1 MSLFD
6 ILGNNSSMRETLD
19 SIAGQMKNAGRS
31 ISQATP
37 GGVGGLLGA
46 GAMGALL
53 GRMMPKGTVNALGLA
68 GLGAV
73 AWAFYKK
80 WAQANPQAAGQRT
93 GPTTLTD
100 TVNDPTLLLLLRAM
114 VFAAKADGHIDE
126 TERARMQD
134 MLNQLYPG
142 QDVTPLMEQLVQESI
157 DPSILARQVESPE
170 QAEDVYRLSC
180 LIVDI
185 DHFMERSYL
194 DNLAQVLG
202 LAKETQ
208 IALEQEAAA
217 AKRRMASL

>member
-1 MSLFD
+1 MPTSP
-6 ILGNNSSMRETLD
+6 S
-19 SIAGQMKNAGRS
+19 
-31 ISQATP
+31 ATY
-37 GGVGGLLGA
+37 GVGDEVQVVLKASMGFKAVWLAYFLPLVVLLAVALGLIVLGVSEVA
-46 GAMGALL
+46 A
-53 GRMMPKGTVNALGLA
+53 GLA

-73 AWAFYKK
+73 AWTFYKK
-80 WAQANPQAAGQRT
+80 WAQANPQAAGQKT
-93 GPTTLTD
+93 SPTTLTD

-114 VFAAKADGHIDE
+114 VFAARADGHIDE

-142 QDVTPLMEQLVQESI
+142 QDVTPLMEQLVQEKI
-157 DPSILARQVESPE
+157 DPSLLARQVESPE

-180 LIVDI
+180 LIVDV

-202 LAKETQ
+202 LAKETK

-217 AKRRMASL
+217 AKRQMASL